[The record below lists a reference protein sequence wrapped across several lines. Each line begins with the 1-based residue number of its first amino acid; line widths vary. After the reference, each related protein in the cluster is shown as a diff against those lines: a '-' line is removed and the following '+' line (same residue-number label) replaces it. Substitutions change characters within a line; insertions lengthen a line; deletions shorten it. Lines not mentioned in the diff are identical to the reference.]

1 MLPPTKLRKMNDL
14 TKVLEVVA
22 AEVVPS
28 VEVSEVILTAAEI
41 AAAEIAKI
49 TAVIAAI
56 GESKKT
62 PLTDLQLIDVKNIC
76 FAASMKDFN
85 GVVLT
90 EDEVTIMK
98 FRTTV
103 LSIAVGKGKIEA
115 AAKSLLVELQKKYE
129 TDLQAYEINAF
140 KVYSDFLKREK
151 NQTDALKSV
160 KTNVNKLSIASLK
173 SLVSDLIDSFG
184 VAPVAPVL
192 GKVKKV
198 STSAKK
204 DKKEKSEKSVNSE
217 VARIF
222 AETPEATTD
231 EIIEIL
237 YLTFPDREQK
247 NVSYMAKKSI
257 KAFNAAKVAP
267 AA

>member
-1 MLPPTKLRKMNDL
+1 MNDL
-14 TKVLEVVA
+14 TNVLEVVA
-22 AEVVPS
+22 ANVVPS
-28 VEVSEVILTAAEI
+28 VEVVEVVLTVEEI
-41 AAAEIAKI
+41 AAAAELAKI
-49 TAVIAAI
+49 AAIILAI

-85 GVVLT
+85 GVTLS
-90 EDEVTIMK
+90 ENEVTIMK

-103 LSIAVGKGKIEA
+103 LSIAVGKGKLEA

-151 NQTDALKSV
+151 NATDSLKSI
-160 KTNVNKLSIASLK
+160 KTNVNKLSIDSLK
-173 SLVSDLIDSFG
+173 TLVSELIDSFG

-198 STSAKK
+198 STAAKK

-222 AETPEATTD
+222 AETPEATTE
-231 EIIEIL
+231 EIIESL
-237 YLTFPDREQK
+237 YVTFADREQK
-247 NVSYMAKKSI
+247 NVAYMAKKSI
-257 KAFNAAKVAP
+257 KAFKSAELAKVAP